1 MRKEILNFV
10 NTRCGSVSFAE
21 LDKHIVDFRG
31 KAGIGITE
39 KNIWFWLRCSE
50 TAAATLEA
58 LIKEKTLKVTPTTP
72 LVYFV
77 DGAVPALPV
86 AKKMRQ
92 YKTARWLPVVLD
104 IVKKR

>member
-1 MRKEILNFV
+1 MRKEILN
-10 NTRCGSVSFAE
+10 
-21 LDKHIVDFRG
+21 
-31 KAGIGITE
+31 
-39 KNIWFWLRCSE
+39 
-50 TAAATLEA
+50 
-58 LIKEKTLKVTPTTP
+58 
-72 LVYFV
+72 FV